1 MQGMKIKKEVVM
13 KRMQLAAL
21 VLLVCALVLS
31 SVSCTKKEGAASTG
45 SGPITLTVFTD
56 SARQQPNPDNKVY
69 KYLAEKLGVTF
80 SWDILVGEI
89 AQKRGVMIA
98 GGDYPDLI
106 QINETQ
112 FIDAGALIPLE
123 DLVEKYAPN
132 VKAHFGA
139 DWEKLRSPDGHIY
152 YLPNW
157 GVIRGQ
163 DQSPYYGASA
173 LWVQKEVLKDA
184 GYPKV
189 VTMDQYFD
197 LLINY
202 AKKYPTINGQK
213 TIPFTI
219 LTYDWHAFCMWNPP
233 NFLAGN
239 ANDGNGVVDPK
250 TLSYKTFF
258 TLDSSKR
265 WFKKLNELNAQG
277 YVDRASFTDNYDMYL
292 SKLASGRVLGI
303 HDQRWQF
310 ANGDDALRDAGM
322 YNRTMAP
329 LPVVFD
335 ESIRPHYRDVPVLN
349 LGRGVGI
356 SVKAKDPVRIMKFL
370 NDLMSEDVQRT
381 LEWGIEGQDWQR
393 NAKGEPYRTPEQRTN
408 WENVTWQEQN
418 RALLVRDVFPTWEG
432 SFTDG
437 YPTDL
442 VNYYPEREALAR
454 AEDKELWKAYGV
466 TSYAELMDK
475 EVPPNAVW
483 YPTWNMPNPPDGSD
497 AQIALQR
504 CDQTM
509 RKYLPRVILAAP
521 GDFERL
527 WTEYVAEMKAN
538 GIEKYEAYMESQVK
552 ARVAAWTKK

>member
-1 MQGMKIKKEVVM
+1 MKKILRTAGVILVVGMTLASISCAKKTEKVG
-13 KRMQLAAL
+13 
-21 VLLVCALVLS
+21 S
-31 SVSCTKKEGAASTG
+31 SARK
-45 SGPITLTVFTD
+45 PITISVFA
-56 SARQQPNPDNKVY
+56 SEPRQQPNADNKMY
-69 KYLAEKLGVTF
+69 KYFKEKLGVTF
-80 SWDILVGEI
+80 NWDILVGEL

-106 QINETQ
+106 EINETQ

-132 VKAHFGA
+132 IKKHFG
-139 DWEKLRSPDGHIY
+139 DQWEKLRSPDGHVY
-152 YLPNW
+152 YLTNW
-157 GVIRGQ
+157 GITTGK

-173 LWVQKEVLKDA
+173 MWIQKEILKEA

-197 LLINY
+197 IIINY
-202 AKKYPTINGQK
+202 AKKHPTINGLK

-219 LTYDWHAFCMWNPP
+219 LTYDWHAFCLWNPP
-233 NFLAGN
+233 NFLGGN
-239 ANDGNGVVDPK
+239 PNDGNGIVNPS
-250 TLSYKTFF
+250 TYEYRTFF
-258 TLDSSKR
+258 TQDISKR

-277 YVDRASFTDNYDMYL
+277 YIDRAAFTDNYDQYL
-292 SKLASGRVLGI
+292 AKLASGRVLGI

-310 ANGDDALRDAGM
+310 QSGDDALRDAGM

-329 LPVVFD
+329 LPIVFD
-335 ESIRPHYRDVPVLN
+335 ETMRPRYRDIAVPN

-356 SVKAKDPVRIMKFL
+356 SVKAKDPVRIMQFL
-370 NDLMSEDVQRT
+370 NDLMSEEVQRT
-381 LEWGIEGQDWQR
+381 MEWGIEGEDWQK
-393 NAKGEPYRTPEQRTN
+393 NDKGEPYRTPEQRTN
-408 WENVTWQEQN
+408 WENINWQEQN
-418 RALLVRDVFPTWEG
+418 RALLVRDVFPSWEG

-454 AEDKELWKAYGV
+454 EEDKELWAAYGV

-475 EVPPNAVW
+475 NPPQNALW
-483 YPTWNMPNPPDGSD
+483 YPTWNIPNPPDGSD

-509 RKYLPRVILAAP
+509 RKYLPKVILATP
-521 GDFERL
+521 SSFDKV
-527 WTEYVAEMKAN
+527 WNEYTNQMKMD
-538 GIEKYEAYMESQVK
+538 GIEKYEAYMEDQVAQRVK
-552 ARVAAWTKK
+552 AWSVKK